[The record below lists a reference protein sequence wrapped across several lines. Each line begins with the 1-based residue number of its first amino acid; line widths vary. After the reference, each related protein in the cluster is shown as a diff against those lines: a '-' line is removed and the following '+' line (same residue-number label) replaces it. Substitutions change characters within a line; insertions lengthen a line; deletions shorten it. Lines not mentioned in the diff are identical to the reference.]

1 MKTKFT
7 DQQSGSAVCHNELIE
22 ACKKGDQK
30 AMLQV
35 YKIYYKFI
43 YRIYLAEVNDPVL
56 AEDLMQESFLSAFEN
71 IASYHGDI
79 SFPCWLNNYIN
90 LPVINGTI

>member
-1 MKTKFT
+1 MKTKLT
-7 DQQSGSAVCHNELIE
+7 DQQSGSAVCQNELID
-22 ACKKGDQK
+22 ACKKGDHK

-56 AEDLMQESFLSAFEN
+56 AENLMQESFLRAFEN
-71 IASYHGDI
+71 IASYCGDTN
-79 SFPCWLNNYIN
+79 FYCWLTVTLIYQS
-90 LPVINGTI
+90 